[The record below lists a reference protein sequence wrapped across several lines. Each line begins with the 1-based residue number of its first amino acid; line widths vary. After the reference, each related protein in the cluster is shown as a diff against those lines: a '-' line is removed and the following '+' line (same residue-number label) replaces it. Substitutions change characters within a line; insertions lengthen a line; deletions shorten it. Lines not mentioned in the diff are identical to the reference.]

1 MTWISISIQLAVK
14 LAICQ
19 LHDHIGIVMGGGI
32 GSKCAVDMVKIFNKL
47 PKIREWLR
55 NSDFQED
62 RNGSVVLA
70 SSRHMKEEY
79 EMNMTIPRAKVHFQE
94 TNYYETQIKSLLKY
108 DSSELFPWQVSM
120 TGEGMTAYENNGYK

>member
-1 MTWISISIQLAVK
+1 
-14 LAICQ
+14 
-19 LHDHIGIVMGGGI
+19 MGGGI
-32 GSKCAVDMVKIFNKL
+32 GSKYAVDMVKIFNKL

>member
-1 MTWISISIQLAVK
+1 MKV
-14 LAICQ
+14 AICQ

-32 GSKCAVDMVKIFNKL
+32 GSKYAVDMVKIFNKL

-94 TNYYETQIKSLLKY
+94 TNYFETQIKSQNMIHLNFSL
-108 DSSELFPWQVSM
+108 
-120 TGEGMTAYENNGYK
+120 GR